1 VRIISGEKRGLQL
14 VSPHGKDVRPTHDKV
29 REALFGRL
37 QFSVPDTAFLDLFAG
52 SGAVGIE
59 ALSRG
64 AKHAVFCDK
73 SDASLYVVRENIKK
87 AGYMDKSTV
96 VRGDYLR
103 IIESFKNKYKF
114 DIVFIDP
121 PYASDYY
128 LPALTALAEN
138 KVLNDG
144 AIVVL
149 ESDNELDFEIASFEI
164 QKSKK
169 YGKCYLSYLEYKDE

>member
-1 VRIISGEKRGLQL
+1 MRIISGEKRGLQL
-14 VSPHGKDVRPTHDKV
+14 VSPPGKDVRPTHDKV

-87 AGYMDKSTV
+87 AGYGDKSTV

-114 DIVFIDP
+114 DIVFIDHT
-121 PYASDYY
+121 Y
-128 LPALTALAEN
+128 LCL
-138 KVLNDG
+138 
-144 AIVVL
+144 
-149 ESDNELDFEIASFEI
+149 
-164 QKSKK
+164 
-169 YGKCYLSYLEYKDE
+169 